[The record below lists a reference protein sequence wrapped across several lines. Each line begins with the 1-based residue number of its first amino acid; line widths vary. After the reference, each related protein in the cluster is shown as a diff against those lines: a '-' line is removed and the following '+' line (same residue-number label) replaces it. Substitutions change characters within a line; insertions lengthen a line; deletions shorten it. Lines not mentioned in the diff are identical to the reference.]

1 NWNLLA
7 MARAGLRTPLTEGLR
22 RAARQQTPVT
32 LSNLQVTGDVGTTS
46 VDVVVEP
53 LTAAV
58 GLEGMLL
65 VLFREPERLPADA
78 SGDGRRST
86 AADEDRINGLA
97 EELKHTLD
105 ELRSAR
111 ESMQLSQEEL
121 KSSNEE
127 LQSTNEEL
135 QSTNEEL
142 TTSKEEVQSMN
153 DELQQVNHEL
163 LAKIDQLSL
172 AGSDMTNL
180 LNSTNIATLFL
191 DKGLLVRRFT
201 TPMGGIIK
209 LRDGDVGRP
218 VTEIA
223 ATVSLADL
231 AKDAEEVLRTL
242 AAAEREIAA
251 SDGRWFT
258 VRVMPYRTHDDRI
271 DGVVLTFSD
280 ITKAKQLEDQLRQVQ
295 GGTA

>member
-1 NWNLLA
+1 
-7 MARAGLRTPLTEGLR
+7 
-22 RAARQQTPVT
+22 
-32 LSNLQVTGDVGTTS
+32 
-46 VDVVVEP
+46 
-53 LTAAV
+53 
-58 GLEGMLL
+58 
-65 VLFREPERLPADA
+65 
-78 SGDGRRST
+78 
-86 AADEDRINGLA
+86 
-97 EELKHTLD
+97 
-105 ELRSAR
+105 
-111 ESMQLSQEEL
+111 
-121 KSSNEE
+121 
-127 LQSTNEEL
+127 
-135 QSTNEEL
+135 
-142 TTSKEEVQSMN
+142 MN
-153 DELQQVNHEL
+153 DELQRVNHEL

-223 ATVSLADL
+223 ATVSLPDL